1 MHSNLAAALCE
12 SARTTEKEAERRI
25 RAEEALK
32 HADAAVNLRP
42 NWGRG
47 HARRGSAHLR
57 LGNAR
62 EAEAAFRR
70 ALMFDSDNG
79 EAKTGLAYC
88 TRGRSAAPAP
98 SPAPERAPAAPAPAR
113 KPAAPARKPP
123 ATVAPSTDP
132 KEQGDAMYRQGD
144 YALAAHFYTQAIAKD
159 KGNHVL
165 YSNRSAAYTQG
176 KEYQKAVADAQHV
189 VKLKPTWPKGY
200 SRLGSA
206 LYGLRHLQAAYCAYC
221 RGLVNCPASPDLQE
235 GRVRVLRDLPR
246 IDYKIG
252 NWREYPLFL
261 KDAAMPN
268 TETRVF
274 CCSDLH
280 VDQNGN
286 IGWCK
291 MLSATAFRNDVL
303 IVAGDVGDTMN
314 ALRHAFRALR

>member
-1 MHSNLAAALCE
+1 MKKS
-12 SARTTEKEAERRI
+12 RRLNKG
-25 RAEEALK
+25 AGFCFAFMSGSEF
-32 HADAAVNLRP
+32 RP
-42 NWGRG
+42 G
-47 HARRGSAHLR
+47 AQ
-57 LGNAR
+57 
-62 EAEAAFRR
+62 FR
-70 ALMFDSDNG
+70 
-79 EAKTGLAYC
+79 
-88 TRGRSAAPAP
+88 P
-98 SPAPERAPAAPAPAR
+98 R
-113 KPAAPARKPP
+113 KL
-123 ATVAPSTDP
+123 
-132 KEQGDAMYRQGD
+132 E
-144 YALAAHFYTQAIAKD
+144 L
-159 KGNHVL
+159 
-165 YSNRSAAYTQG
+165 
-176 KEYQKAVADAQHV
+176 VADAQHV

-221 RGLVNCPASPDLQE
+221 RGLVNCPSSPDLQE

-291 MLSATAFRNDVL
+291 MLSTTAFRNDVL